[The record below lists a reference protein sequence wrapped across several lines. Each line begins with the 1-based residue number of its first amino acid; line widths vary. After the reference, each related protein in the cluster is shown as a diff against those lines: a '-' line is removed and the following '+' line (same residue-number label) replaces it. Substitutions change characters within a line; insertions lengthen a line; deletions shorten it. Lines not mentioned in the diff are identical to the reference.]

1 LPGSI
6 IKAEPTRREI
16 GMMGWY
22 NACSAG
28 GYSGGWMIVM
38 TLALAALIGVG
49 VWAVIRLTR
58 GDAAVATDVGETP
71 QQVLDRRLAAGEIDT
86 DEYLLA
92 RQTLQDTATT
102 EGAARGSS

>member
-1 LPGSI
+1 
-6 IKAEPTRREI
+6 
-16 GMMGWY
+16 MMGWY

-28 GYSGGWMIVM
+28 GYSWGWMIVM

-58 GDAAVATDVGETP
+58 GDAAAATDVGETP

-102 EGAARGSS
+102 AGGSRGSS